1 MFGQLC
7 WRRGWWEFDLRL
19 GVGRTV
25 ELSGWADWMATG
37 QGGPSRLGAN
47 IYQLEEISRGGE
59 GLSQINIRI

>member
-1 MFGQLC
+1 M
-7 WRRGWWEFDLRL
+7 
-19 GVGRTV
+19 GRTV

-47 IYQLEEISRGGE
+47 IYQSEEISRGGE